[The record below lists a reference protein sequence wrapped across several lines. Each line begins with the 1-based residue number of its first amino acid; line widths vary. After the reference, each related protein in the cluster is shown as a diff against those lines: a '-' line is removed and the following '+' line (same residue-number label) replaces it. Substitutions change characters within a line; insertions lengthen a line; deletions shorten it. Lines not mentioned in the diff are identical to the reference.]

1 MTTSN
6 SNINGESTNRL
17 FPVFLKLE
25 NLQLLVVGG
34 GYVGFEKLNAVL
46 QNAPAAPVKLV
57 AREISE
63 QIRELATAHPTVVL
77 IEKEYDETDIE
88 GATDLVIAAVND
100 PVLSSRVHAD
110 AKAKRKLV
118 NVADKPALCD
128 YYLGSVV
135 RKGSVKL
142 AISTN
147 GKSPTVAKRLREVLE
162 DLLPA
167 EMETLLDN
175 MTEIRRQLKGDFT
188 EKVKQLN
195 ELTSVLVSNSREENN

>member
-1 MTTSN
+1 MAIIKPS
-6 SNINGESTNRL
+6 SQEQDTNKL

-25 NLQLLVVGG
+25 NLQLLIVGG

-46 QNAPAAPVKLV
+46 QNSPAASVKLV
-57 AREISE
+57 AKEISP
-63 QIRELATAHPTVVL
+63 QIRQLVAGYSKVLL
-77 IEKEYDETDIE
+77 IEKEYESTDIE
-88 GATDLVIAAVND
+88 ETADIIIAAVND
-100 PVLSSRVHAD
+100 PVLSAQVHAD

-128 YYLGSVV
+128 FYLSSVV
-135 RKGSVKL
+135 RKGSVKI

-162 DLLPA
+162 NLLPD
-167 EMETLLDN
+167 EMEDLLDN
-175 MTEIRRQLKGDFT
+175 ISLIRQSLKGDFE

-195 ELTSVLVSNSREENN
+195 ELTSSLVSNNKE

>member
-1 MTTSN
+1 MLGLNETEISP
-6 SNINGESTNRL
+6 SKNRL

-57 AREISE
+57 AREISD
-63 QIRELATAHPTVVL
+63 QIRLLASAHPSVVL
-77 IEKEYDETDIE
+77 VEKDYENTDMDEII
-88 GATDLVIAAVND
+88 DLVIAAVND
-100 PVLSSRVHAD
+100 PELSSRVQSD
-110 AKAKRKLV
+110 AKAKRRLV
-118 NVADKPALCD
+118 NVADKPHLCD
-128 YYLGSVV
+128 FYLGSVV
-135 RKGSVKL
+135 QKGSVKL

-162 DLLPA
+162 DLLPD
-167 EMETLLDN
+167 EMESLLENITL
-175 MTEIRRQLKGDFT
+175 IRQQLKGDFE

-195 ELTSVLVSNSREENN
+195 ELTKGLVAKSNPD

>member
-1 MTTSN
+1 MAISKPA
-6 SNINGESTNRL
+6 SQEQDTNKL

-25 NLQLLVVGG
+25 NLQLLIVGG

-46 QNAPAAPVKLV
+46 QNSPAASVKLV
-57 AREISE
+57 AKEISP
-63 QIRELATAHPTVVL
+63 QIRQLAVGYPKVLL
-77 IEKEYDETDIE
+77 IEKEYESTDIE
-88 GATDLVIAAVND
+88 ETADIIIAAVND
-100 PVLSSRVHAD
+100 PVLSAQVHAD

-128 YYLGSVV
+128 FYLSSVV
-135 RKGSVKL
+135 RKGSVKI

-162 DLLPA
+162 NLLPD
-167 EMETLLDN
+167 EMEDLLDN
-175 MTEIRRQLKGDFT
+175 ISLIRQSLKGDFE

-195 ELTSVLVSNSREENN
+195 ELTSSLVSNNKE